1 MRYSDKVKELL
12 GKMTLEEKASLCS
25 GRDFWRTKAVDR
37 LGIPGV
43 MMCDGPHGL
52 RKQIGEEDHLGINES
67 IETVCF
73 PTAAALASSY
83 DRELLRE
90 LGETLGKECQA
101 ENVAMLLGP
110 GLNIKRSPLC
120 GRNFEYFSEDPF
132 LAGQLGAAYIRGLQ
146 SQGIAACCK
155 HFAANN
161 QETARVSG
169 SSQVEER
176 TLREIYLPA
185 FEAAV
190 KEGGVRSVMC
200 SYNRI
205 NGTFSSENKK
215 LLTDI
220 LRGEWGYQGF
230 VVTDWGAVK
239 DRVTGILAGL
249 DLEMPGGPG
258 SQDEKIVAAVRSGEL
273 PESKLDEAAG
283 NVLRFVLEA
292 QALRR
297 QEVYRAEEDLK
308 TAARMESE
316 CAVLLKNNGVL
327 PIRAG
332 KKVAFIGEFAEKP
345 RYQGSGSS
353 RIHSRRVISARE
365 AAPADVVFARGY
377 RSGET
382 EEDPALREEAVALA
396 QSADIAVIFAGLP
409 DSFESEGFDRA
420 TMDMPENQ
428 NRLIRAVAA
437 AQPNTVVVLHAGA
450 PVEMPWAEQTAAILN
465 LYLGGDGVGRAAV
478 DILYGR
484 VNPSGKLAETYPR
497 KLADNPSFL
506 NFPGEKGIVTYHEG
520 IYVGYRYYDKKQ
532 MEVLF
537 PFGHGLS
544 YTTFAYGDIQA
555 DKRRFADTDTV
566 TVSCRVKNTGG
577 VFGKEIVQLYVRDV
591 SSSVGRP
598 VRELKAFAKVALE
611 PGEEKRVSFTLDKRA
626 FAYYETEIHDWF
638 VESGEFVIEIG
649 ASSRDIRQSVTVF
662 VEGTG
667 ELPVIYTRLSTLGD
681 LLKTRRGR
689 EILKMLKPESSDKE
703 KEADP
708 LGTGNA
714 AAAHLDIPLVFA
726 VSLGRITEEQLADI
740 LKELNGSEMPQ
751 SG

>member
-1 MRYSDKVKELL
+1 MKDSDEIRELL
-12 GKMTLEEKASLCS
+12 GNMTLEEKAGLCS
-25 GRDFWRTKAVDR
+25 GRDFWRTKAVER
-37 LGIPGV
+37 LGIPNM

-52 RKQIGEEDHLGINES
+52 RKQVGEEDHLGINES

-83 DRELLRE
+83 DAALLRE
-90 LGETLGKECQA
+90 LGETLGKQCQA

-132 LAGQLGAAYIRGLQ
+132 LAGQLGTAYIQGLQ
-146 SQGIAACCK
+146 SQGVAACCK

-161 QETARVSG
+161 QETARASG

-185 FEAAV
+185 FETAV

-200 SYNRI
+200 SYNQI
-205 NGTFSSENKK
+205 NGTFASENKK

-220 LRGEWGYQGF
+220 LRDEWGYHGF

-239 DRVTGILAGL
+239 DQVKGILAGL

-258 SQDEKIVAAVRSGEL
+258 NQDKKIVAAVRSGAL
-273 PESKLDEAAG
+273 PEKKLDEAAG

-292 QALRR
+292 
-297 QEVYRAEEDLK
+297 RAQQRKETYCVEEDLK
-308 TAARMESE
+308 KAARMESE
-316 CAVLLKNNGVL
+316 CAVLLKNNGIL
-327 PIRAG
+327 PIQIG

-365 AAPADVVFARGY
+365 AAPADVVFAQGY
-377 RSGET
+377 HSAET
-382 EEDPALREEAVALA
+382 EEDLTLWEEAMALA
-396 QSADIAVIFAGLP
+396 QNADIAVIFAGLP
-409 DSFESEGFDRA
+409 DSFESEGYDRT
-420 TMDMPENQ
+420 TMAMPENQ
-428 NRLIRAVAA
+428 NRLIQAVSEV
-437 AQPNTVVVLHAGA
+437 QPNTVVVLHAGA
-450 PVEMPWAEQTAAILN
+450 PVEMPWAERTAAILN
-465 LYLGGDGVGRAAV
+465 LYLGGDGVGQAAV
-478 DILYGR
+478 DILYGT

-506 NFPGEKGIVTYHEG
+506 NFPGEKGIVSYHEG

-532 MEVLF
+532 MDVLF

-544 YTTFAYGDIQA
+544 YTTFAYRDIQA
-555 DKRRFADTDTV
+555 DKLRFADTDTV
-566 TVSCRVKNTGG
+566 TVSCRVKNTGS
-577 VFGKEIVQLYVRDV
+577 VFGKEAVQLYVRDV
-591 SSSVGRP
+591 YSLVGRP

-611 PGEEKRVSFTLDKRA
+611 PGEEKQVSFTLDKRA
-626 FAYYETEIHDWF
+626 FAYYETEIHDWL

-649 ASSRDIRQSVTVF
+649 ASSRDIRQSITVF
-662 VEGTG
+662 VEGTR
-667 ELPVIYTRLSTLGD
+667 ELPVVYTRMSTLGD
-681 LLKTRRGR
+681 LLKTQRGR
-689 EILKMLKPESSDKE
+689 EILKMLKPEPSDEE
-703 KEADP
+703 KKADP
-708 LGTGNA
+708 LGAGNA
-714 AAAHLDIPLVFA
+714 EAAHLDIPLTFA

-740 LKELNGSEMPQ
+740 LKELNE
-751 SG
+751 